1 MQKDREIEVQSLL
14 IILVMILPYIIANT
28 LFNRNVDF
36 KNILIFFIL
45 WRVLVIGGT
54 LFK

>member
-1 MQKDREIEVQSLL
+1 MLKNRNTDAQSLL

-28 LFNRNVDF
+28 LFNWNVDF

-45 WRVLVIGGT
+45 WRVLVIEGK